1 MEEIV
6 TSEKTQT
13 KQLVCLH
20 DCLLVEKQSRDSERH
35 EGVSAPPNF
44 MFPIIAQ
51 RRQNKEAPIY
61 SKSLKRR
68 EEKML
73 NHEKT
78 HSSIGINKI
87 RL

>member
-1 MEEIV
+1 MRV
-6 TSEKTQT
+6 SP
-13 KQLVCLH
+13 LP
-20 DCLLVEKQSRDSERH
+20 LL
-35 EGVSAPPNF
+35 PNF

-73 NHEKT
+73 NHEKI